1 MSIFRT
7 DPPLTRSSD
16 EAVARYLEALRPS
29 LEPDPL
35 FKRRLRGVVVNQ
47 FVAAR
52 EGLAGHPG
60 TPRRSSQMGRI
71 GRASLVASLAL
82 AASVGSVMA
91 ASQGAIPGDLLYP
104 LKRQVES
111 LRVRILPPDLQDEL
125 AAYVLTERVSELGRL
140 ADAGEWALAATLTE
154 PIAAAIAE
162 LESLGGAADVDGVL
176 GAQLQALNG
185 IVSRMPA
192 ATRGDVEVAL
202 SLAEPPPAGAGR
214 VEQRRGRGERPRR
227 TGEQSRG
234 RNDRRR
240 LDDRRQL
247 DEQRRRQ
254 QRREQPDR
262 LDEQRRRQQRREQP
276 DRLDEQRR
284 RQQRRSHDRPT
295 TAEPT
300 TAGQRMIRP
309 TRRSATGAGREDRRR
324 RRVGQARSD
333 AEAEPRVDGAGER
346 QAVTITDAGQLS
358 DSSAVRASPSASG
371 LTGTSPASLTISPG

>member
-1 MSIFRT
+1 MSIFRS

-52 EGLAGHPG
+52 EGHVGHPG

-140 ADAGEWALAATLTE
+140 ADAGEWALAVTLTE

-176 GAQLQALNG
+176 TAQLQALNG

-192 ATRGDVEVAL
+192 AARGDVEVAL
-202 SLAEPPPAGAGR
+202 SRAEPPPQAPVGSNGGGAGGNDNGAPGNNPGGGTTGGGSTTGGSSTNSGGANNDGSNPTGSTNNGGANNDGSNPTGSTSNGGASNGGANSGGANSGGTENDPADKK
-214 VEQRRGRGERPRR
+214 VSDGRGGAK
-227 TGEQSRG
+227 GEG
-234 RNDRRR
+234 
-240 LDDRRQL
+240 
-247 DEQRRRQ
+247 
-254 QRREQPDR
+254 
-262 LDEQRRRQQRREQP
+262 
-276 DRLDEQRR
+276 
-284 RQQRRSHDRPT
+284 
-295 TAEPT
+295 
-300 TAGQRMIRP
+300 G
-309 TRRSATGAGREDRRR
+309 GG
-324 RRVGQARSD
+324 SD
-333 AEAEPRVDGAGER
+333 NAEATPKPSPGS
-346 QAVTITDAGQLS
+346 TDQRNGKP
-358 DSSAVRASPSASG
+358 SPSP
-371 LTGTSPASLTISPG
+371 TPGS